1 MIDLRDLYQEVI
13 LDHSRNPRNA
23 GRLAP
28 PCGTAKGH
36 NPLCGDM
43 ITLDV
48 RVEDG
53 RIADVSFDARGC
65 AITMAAASL
74 MSEML
79 KGRTVA
85 ETEDLCRR
93 FQDMVTGPDPAV
105 EGLDKL
111 EVLAG
116 VREFPMRV
124 KCATLPFHTLQA
136 ALNHESETVRT
147 EGDD

>member
-1 MIDLRDLYQEVI
+1 MNDLRDLYQEVI

-23 GRLAP
+23 GRLEEP
-28 PCGTAKGH
+28 SGTAKGH

-48 RVEDG
+48 LVEDG
-53 RIADVSFDARGC
+53 TICDVSFDARGC
-65 AITMAAASL
+65 AISVASASI
-74 MSEML
+74 MSDML
-79 KGRTVA
+79 KGRSVA
-85 ETEDLCRR
+85 DTQALFHR
-93 FQDMVTGPDPAV
+93 FQDMLTGPDATA

-124 KCATLPFHTLQA
+124 KCATLPFHTLRA
-136 ALNHESETVRT
+136 ALDSESGTVRT
-147 EGDD
+147 E

>member
-13 LDHSRNPRNA
+13 LDHSRHPRNA
-23 GRLAP
+23 GRLAEP
-28 PCGTAKGH
+28 SGTAKGH

-48 RVEDG
+48 LVEDG
-53 RIADVSFDARGC
+53 VVRDVSFDARGC
-65 AITMAAASL
+65 AISVAAASI
-74 MSEML
+74 MSDML
-79 KGRTVA
+79 KGKTLA
-85 ETEDLCRR
+85 ETHDLFRR
-93 FQDMVTGPDPAV
+93 FQEMLTGPDTEA

-124 KCATLPFHTLQA
+124 KCATLPFHTLRA
-136 ALNHESETVRT
+136 ALDNEPGTVQT
-147 EGDD
+147 E

>member
-1 MIDLRDLYQEVI
+1 MNDLRDLYQEVI

-23 GRLAP
+23 GRLADP
-28 PCGTAKGH
+28 SGTAKGH
-36 NPLCGDM
+36 NPLCGDL

-53 RIADVSFDARGC
+53 TIRDVSFDAKGC
-65 AITMAAASL
+65 AISVATASI
-74 MSEML
+74 MSGML
-79 KGRTVA
+79 KGKSLA
-85 ETEDLCRR
+85 EVHDLFQR
-93 FQDMVTGPDPAV
+93 FQDMLTGPTTAA

-124 KCATLPFHTLQA
+124 KCATLPFHTLRA
-136 ALNHESETVRT
+136 ALDNESGTVQT
-147 EGDD
+147 E

>member
-13 LDHSRNPRNA
+13 LDHSRHPRNA
-23 GRLAP
+23 GRLAEP
-28 PCGTAKGH
+28 SGTAKGH

-48 RVEDG
+48 LVEDG
-53 RIADVSFDARGC
+53 VIRDVSFDARGC
-65 AITMAAASL
+65 AISVATASI
-74 MSEML
+74 MSDML
-79 KGRTVA
+79 KGKTLE
-85 ETEDLCRR
+85 ETHDLFRR
-93 FQDMVTGPDPAV
+93 FQEMLTGPDADA

-124 KCATLPFHTLQA
+124 KCATLPFHTLRA
-136 ALNHESETVRT
+136 ALDNESGTVKT
-147 EGDD
+147 E